1 MIGRPSANLGGY
13 VIALGLAA
21 SAAACAGSAAGVVPV
36 VSCPVGDTAMV
47 RDVVYF
53 GRNRPGGGT
62 VSDPEWTRF
71 LDQVVT
77 PHFPDGF
84 TVVEATGRW
93 KGQSGAIEQE
103 QSEVVTLLHSNDER
117 ARRAVA
123 AIAAEYKARFRQE
136 AVLRERTVTCARFE

>member
-1 MIGRPSANLGGY
+1 M
-13 VIALGLAA
+13 
-21 SAAACAGSAAGVVPV
+21 
-36 VSCPVGDTAMV
+36 
-47 RDVVYF
+47 
-53 GRNRPGGGT
+53 
-62 VSDPEWTRF
+62 
-71 LDQVVT
+71 
-77 PHFPDGF
+77 
-84 TVVEATGRW
+84 VEATGRW